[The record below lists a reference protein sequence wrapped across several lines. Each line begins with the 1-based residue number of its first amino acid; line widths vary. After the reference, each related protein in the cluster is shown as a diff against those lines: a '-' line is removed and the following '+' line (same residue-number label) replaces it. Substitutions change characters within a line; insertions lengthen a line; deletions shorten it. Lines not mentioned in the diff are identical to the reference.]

1 MTHPA
6 ELTMHAPVERA
17 IPLRA
22 PEAPP
27 FPAFLRLLNAYG
39 VDFLAV
45 GRHAVAFHG
54 CPSLTHDADLVVLPA
69 AENVR
74 RLVLCLTDFGFG
86 YLGVSTKDFSGNATV
101 TLGRAPRQLDLMT
114 YIAGVD
120 LGAAWARRV
129 PGNLATVPVHFI
141 DKADF
146 LHSKRAVGRPEDLA
160 RLAGPPSPSRS
171 LPSSPSPNRPAAA
184 LGLAPQARIGV
195 DHVGLGDG
203 FEQRHVG
210 DAVGVETGL

>member
-6 ELTMHAPVERA
+6 QLTMQAPVTRA

-27 FPAFLRLLNAYG
+27 FPAFLQLLNAYG

-45 GRHAVAFHG
+45 GRHAMAFHG
-54 CPSLTHDADLVVLPA
+54 CPSLVHDADLVVLPH

-74 RLVLCLTDFGFG
+74 RLVLCLVDFGFG
-86 YLGVSTKDFSGNATV
+86 YLGVSAQDFTGNATV

-120 LGAAWARRV
+120 LEAAWARRV
-129 PGNLATVPVHFI
+129 PGTLAAVPVHFI
-141 DKADF
+141 DQADF
-146 LHSKRAVGRPEDLA
+146 LRNRLAVGRPEDLG
-160 RLAGPPSPSRS
+160 RLER
-171 LPSSPSPNRPAAA
+171 
-184 LGLAPQARIGV
+184 
-195 DHVGLGDG
+195 
-203 FEQRHVG
+203 
-210 DAVGVETGL
+210 